1 VSIQCTYT
9 GTQSTPTM
17 HSVGPRSRDTMRS
30 TDRHGT
36 QGAGACQITSTSPP
50 ICAYYAALHC
60 SGLHGRMS
68 CHSFALPSEAT
79 NEPACLDGLL
89 NNCLVACASKRFVL
103 PVREWLDKL
112 LARQGEGKQ
121 RHARMLAR
129 TPAER
134 QPAGPGQRGG
144 HHHFDLP
151 SYPLPVRSIH
161 PSIWHCT
168 ICYGTVVPH
177 MHGAD
182 CRTTH
187 VAEFYINNIK
197 LIARY
202 DDTQSYLMYRQ
213 LNFT

>member
-1 VSIQCTYT
+1 MSKCTYT

-36 QGAGACQITSTSPP
+36 QGGAGACQITSTSPP

-68 CHSFALPSEAT
+68 CHSFALPSEDT

-103 PVREWLDKL
+103 SVREWLDKL

-121 RHARMLAR
+121 RHASSDPCRKAASR
-129 TPAER
+129 PR
-134 QPAGPGQRGG
+134 PGGG

-151 SYPLPVRSIH
+151 SSPLPVRSIH
-161 PSIWHCT
+161 PSIGHCT
-168 ICYGTVVPH
+168 ICYGTDVPL
-177 MHGAD
+177 
-182 CRTTH
+182 CLTCT
-187 VAEFYINNIK
+187 VQTAEPRMWLSFI
-197 LIARY
+197 
-202 DDTQSYLMYRQ
+202 
-213 LNFT
+213 

>member
-1 VSIQCTYT
+1 MSIQCTYT

-17 HSVGPRSRDTMRS
+17 HSVGPRSRDTVRS

-36 QGAGACQITSTSPP
+36 QGGAGACQITSTSLP

-68 CHSFALPSEAT
+68 CHSFALPSEDT

-134 QPAGPGQRGG
+134 QPAGPGQAGVTTI
-144 HHHFDLP
+144 
-151 SYPLPVRSIH
+151 SIYPPTHSRCDRSIH
-161 PSIWHCT
+161 PFGTARSATVPLCLTCT
-168 ICYGTVVPH
+168 VQT
-177 MHGAD
+177 
-182 CRTTH
+182 
-187 VAEFYINNIK
+187 AEPRMWLSFI
-197 LIARY
+197 
-202 DDTQSYLMYRQ
+202 
-213 LNFT
+213 

>member
-1 VSIQCTYT
+1 MSIQCTYT

-36 QGAGACQITSTSPP
+36 QGGAGACQITSTSPP

-68 CHSFALPSEAT
+68 CHSFALPSEDT

-134 QPAGPGQRGG
+134 QPAGPGQAGVTTI
-144 HHHFDLP
+144 
-151 SYPLPVRSIH
+151 SIYPPTHSRCDRSIH
-161 PSIWHCT
+161 PF
-168 ICYGTVVPH
+168 GTARSATVPLSH
-177 MHGAD
+177 MHGGD